1 MASTKAAK
9 SYAKAIFA
17 LAGETDK
24 LDRVRGDLLALAKL
38 REQSSELKSFFSHPL
53 ITTERRSE
61 IIKKLFDEKL
71 DPLTVRF
78 LLFLELKGR
87 LEHLADI
94 CEEVEAS
101 YYELKGI
108 LRVQMTAAKAPEG
121 DQVEQ
126 ILQRLRDRFSK
137 EIELAVEIEPELLG
151 GFQLQ
156 VGDTVYDSSIRTKL
170 LTFQQKLINA

>member
-24 LDRVRGDLLALAKL
+24 LDRVCGDLRALAQL
-38 REQSSELKSFFSHPL
+38 REQSSELKDFFSNPL
-53 ITTERRSE
+53 ITAERRSE
-61 IIKKLFDEKL
+61 IIKKLFSEKL
-71 DPLTVRF
+71 DPLTVQF
-78 LLFLELKGR
+78 LLFLESKRR
-87 LEHLADI
+87 LAHLADI

-101 YYELKGI
+101 YYEFKGI
-108 LRVQMTAAKAPEG
+108 LRVQMTAAKAPES

>member
-17 LAGETDK
+17 LAGENDK
-24 LDRVRGDLLALAKL
+24 LDCVRGDLLALAQL
-38 REQSSELKSFFSHPL
+38 REKSSELNNFFSNPL
-53 ITTERRSE
+53 ITTERRNE
-61 IIKKLFDEKL
+61 IIKKLFGEKL
-71 DPLTVRF
+71 DPLTVKF
-78 LLFLELKGR
+78 LLFLESKGR

-94 CEEVEAS
+94 CEEVESS

-108 LRVQMTAAKAPEG
+108 LRVQMTAAKELEG